1 MASVFGIASLRSRF
15 DDWRSSFWKSND
27 DDLARER
34 PPRLELAPDIRLV
47 EEPIDLSALIERLVI
62 PRLMADEQDRLHAIQ
77 GGAQLAP
84 IAASKAFPVADAD
97 LAAFAELAIA
107 GEAATLLDF
116 IDDCLSRGS
125 SVEHIYVDLLAPAAR
140 RLGTMWEDDQRDFV
154 DVTMGLWR
162 IQEVLHELGR
172 RAPAPSPRGYGPR
185 SALFSAMPGD
195 QHSLGTL
202 MVCECFDRA
211 GWNAEPLVEPTTS
224 ELLAKVAGRHFDLVG
239 LTVSND
245 CPTATLSSLISS
257 IRSVSSNP
265 GIRVMVGGHLINEQP
280 KLATQCG
287 ADATAADALAA
298 LEIANVLVSAFAE
311 TSAQLA

>member
-1 MASVFGIASLRSRF
+1 MASVFGISALRNRF
-15 DDWRSSFWKSND
+15 DDWRTSFWKTGND
-27 DDLARER
+27 DEALPDR
-34 PPRLELAPDIRLV
+34 PDRAVRPEFTIV

-62 PRLMADEQDRLHAIQ
+62 PRLMADEQDRVQATN
-77 GGAQLAP
+77 GGGNAP
-84 IAASKAFPVADAD
+84 SMAASKAFPVAEAD
-97 LAAFAELAIA
+97 LIAFADLAIA

-140 RLGTMWEDDQRDFV
+140 RLGTMWEEDQRDFI

-162 IQEVLHELGR
+162 IQEVLRELGR
-172 RAPAPSPRGYGPR
+172 RAPPPASRGYGPR
-185 SALFSAMPGD
+185 TVLFSTMPGD

-202 MVCECFDRA
+202 MVCECFERA
-211 GWNAEPLVEPTTS
+211 GWNAEPLIDPTTS

-245 CPTATLSSLISS
+245 CPTATLSGLISS

-265 GIRVMVGGHLINEQP
+265 GIRVMVGGRLINDQP
-280 KLATQCG
+280 NIAAECG
-287 ADATAADALAA
+287 GDATAGDAVAA
-298 LEIANVLVSAFAE
+298 LEIANMLVSAVAE
-311 TSAQLA
+311 TPSLLS